1 MSGNVKSLSNHEAVT
16 ELLSLMREN
25 GRKLEAMALSS
36 MISSIDNIDRQ
47 YSELLSTTQDQRQ
60 QLIEATEQCRAV
72 GGDPPDLNLTS
83 YQVFQSEA
91 EQVLAKVNVAQDE
104 TVAWAKDTVRNFE
117 LIGVSA
123 LDTTKDI
130 VDIHNLLEAL
140 RKQARNSAWN
150 MLACTET
157 MGGQMISSI
166 QAMRDKEL
174 SPLQAVRK
182 LLSNDGELVS
192 SYMCSPETAAEEF
205 EISKKLY
212 FQLTGRSQP
221 VGRDVL
227 MYRIIQSFKP
237 GEISP
242 EDANRIGYELAMKY
256 TKGQHQFVVATH
268 VDKAHIH
275 THIEINSTN
284 LNCDGKL
291 RDVKQSALVLRRLND
306 ELCRAHGL
314 SVIENPKP
322 SAKKQKEMAATK
334 YGTSHKEQLR
344 QTIDRVLPTCQG
356 YDDFLAKMRAEGYE
370 IKEGKMLSFRAPG
383 WDRFT
388 RSSKLG
394 SDYTKEVLRERSTT
408 RRGRTA
414 EAKKPLLRNGRKVNM
429 LIDIQAKM
437 AAGKGAGYERWA
449 KVFNLKEAAKTL
461 NFLVENGLTDYDELA
476 ARAEQAGDRFDDV
489 SRRIKQL
496 EARMAEVAQLKTH
509 IINYSKT
516 REIYAAYKKSRHK
529 KEFLAE
535 HGDEIAQHEA
545 AKKAFDALGGKP
557 IPKVAQ
563 LSQEYAALLAEKQEQ
578 YTEYKA
584 LRQDMIDYRTMKQ
597 NVDKILGLEPEEQT
611 QQQEQTSER

>member
-1 MSGNVKSLSNHEAVT
+1 MAISNIIPRKI
-16 ELLSLMREN
+16 MRN
-25 GRKLEAMALSS
+25 R
-36 MISSIDNIDRQ
+36 
-47 YSELLSTTQDQRQ
+47 TRQ
-60 QLIEATEQCRAV
+60 QSMTERHDYDQK
-72 GGDPPDLNLTS
+72 
-83 YQVFQSEA
+83 A
-91 EQVLAKVNVAQDE
+91 EK
-104 TVAWAKDTVRNFE
+104 T
-117 LIGVSA
+117 
-123 LDTTKDI
+123 
-130 VDIHNLLEAL
+130 
-140 RKQARNSAWN
+140 
-150 MLACTET
+150 
-157 MGGQMISSI
+157 
-166 QAMRDKEL
+166 
-174 SPLQAVRK
+174 
-182 LLSNDGELVS
+182 NDGELVS

-221 VGRDVL
+221 IGRDVI

-284 LNCDGKL
+284 LNCNGKL

-322 SAKKQKEMAATK
+322 SAKKQKEMAAAK

-344 QTIDRVLPTCQG
+344 QTIDRLLSDCQG
-356 YDDFLAKMRAEGYE
+356 YDDFLTRMRAEGYE

-394 SDYTKEVLRERSTT
+394 SNYTKEALRERSTT

-449 KVFNLKEAAKTL
+449 KIFNLKEAAKTL
-461 NFLVENGLTDYDELA
+461 NFLVENGLTDYDELV

-496 EARMAEVAQLKTH
+496 EARMAQTAQLKTH

-516 REIYAAYKKSRHK
+516 RDVYAAYKKSRHK
-529 KEFLAE
+529 KEFRAE
-535 HGDEIAQHEA
+535 HEAEIAQHEA
-545 AKKAFDALGGKP
+545 AKKAFDALGGRP

-563 LSQEYAALLAEKQEQ
+563 LSQEYAELLAEKKK
-578 YTEYKA
+578 EYEEYRA
-584 LRQDMIDYRTMKQ
+584 ARQDMIAYQTAKQ
-597 NVDKILGLEPEEQT
+597 NVDKILGLTPEEQ
-611 QQQEQTSER
+611 EQNREQKPER

>member
-1 MSGNVKSLSNHEAVT
+1 MAISNIIPRKI
-16 ELLSLMREN
+16 MRN
-25 GRKLEAMALSS
+25 R
-36 MISSIDNIDRQ
+36 
-47 YSELLSTTQDQRQ
+47 TRQ
-60 QLIEATEQCRAV
+60 QSMTERHDYDQK
-72 GGDPPDLNLTS
+72 
-83 YQVFQSEA
+83 A
-91 EQVLAKVNVAQDE
+91 EK
-104 TVAWAKDTVRNFE
+104 T
-117 LIGVSA
+117 
-123 LDTTKDI
+123 
-130 VDIHNLLEAL
+130 
-140 RKQARNSAWN
+140 
-150 MLACTET
+150 
-157 MGGQMISSI
+157 
-166 QAMRDKEL
+166 
-174 SPLQAVRK
+174 
-182 LLSNDGELVS
+182 NDGELVS

-221 VGRDVL
+221 IGRDVI

-284 LNCDGKL
+284 LNCNGKL

-322 SAKKQKEMAATK
+322 SAKKQKEMAAAK

-344 QTIDRVLPTCQG
+344 QTIDRLLSDCQG
-356 YDDFLAKMRAEGYE
+356 YDDFLTRMRAEGYE

-394 SDYTKEVLRERSTT
+394 SNYTKEALRERSTT

-449 KVFNLKEAAKTL
+449 KIFNLKEAAKTL
-461 NFLVENGLTDYDELA
+461 NFLVENGLTDYDELV

-516 REIYAAYKKSRHK
+516 REVYAAYKKSRHK

-535 HGDEIAQHEA
+535 HGAEIAQHEA
-545 AKKAFDALGGKP
+545 AKRAFDALGGKP

-563 LSQEYAALLAEKQEQ
+563 LSQEYAKLLAEKQR
-578 YTEYKA
+578 EYEEYRTA
-584 LRQDMIDYRTMKQ
+584 RQDMIAYQTAKQ
-597 NVDKILGLEPEEQT
+597 NVDKILGLELEEQ
-611 QQQEQTSER
+611 EQNREQKPER